1 MATGTQGAGAHWSG
15 FTGDALKVAELLVK
29 LKFTEAVTNSIVG
42 NGIDIGEEIEHLD
55 DDMCNIFSPNFHNT
69 GAIQYGVAVS
79 MMAEVFLKIL
89 V

>member
-55 DDMCNIFSPNFHNT
+55 DDMCNIFSQTSTIPVLSNM
-69 GAIQYGVAVS
+69 GWLYP
-79 MMAEVFLKIL
+79 
-89 V
+89 